1 MYVSIVSYKKSA
13 SLPKTFKISY
23 AVSVNSVEDE
33 EEEEDDIFYY
43 QTKHKIFNK
52 YACSSFYFQSHFL
65 LVDFDFFDFAF
76 VFVALPAGFLLAA
89 FTFGRCLA
97 TAEPALLPPILNI
110 FVPHTEQV
118 PETACL
124 PFFIVTCFSFFI
136 SLLALHF
143 TQYACVVTNIR

>member
-1 MYVSIVSYKKSA
+1 M
-13 SLPKTFKISY
+13 
-23 AVSVNSVEDE
+23 SVNSVEDEE

-43 QTKHKIFNK
+43 QTTHKIFNK
-52 YACSSFYFQSHFL
+52 YACSSYYFQSHFL
-65 LVDFDFFDFAF
+65 LVDIDFFDFAF
-76 VFVALPAGFLLAA
+76 VFFALPAGFLLAA
-89 FTFGRCLA
+89 FTFRRCLA

-143 TQYACVVTNIR
+143 TQYACVVTNTR